1 MYDMDKEQFLLYQ
14 TSEGDSQIEVKLQN
28 DTVWLSLDEMA
39 ELFQRKTCPRK
50 GCSRN
55 VGKSVLLDL
64 TRIQMLHVTRKTL
77 GFSVLRVTCNLFHPF
92 GSVCEGAVVQTTA
105 RWWRPSR
112 RMLRGAG
119 RWMRR
124 RRGDS

>member
-1 MYDMDKEQFLLYQ
+1 MGATRCALLTERKE
-14 TSEGDSQIEVKLQN
+14 N
-28 DTVWLSLDEMA
+28 A
-39 ELFQRKTCPRK
+39 EWSRKSCASSGMGGFKQKDLKPN
-50 GCSRN
+50 G
-55 VGKSVLLDL
+55 GKNVLLDL